1 MTRKTIKFKLN
12 GQPMT
17 LEVASF
23 EMLLEVLRN
32 RLGVKS
38 PKLGCGHG
46 DCGTCTVL
54 LDGKSVR
61 SCMVLAIEID
71 GHEITT
77 LEGIMVDGKLS
88 PLQESFLEHN
98 SFQCGFCSPGMI
110 LSATELLENNLN
122 PTEREIKHALSGN
135 LCRCTGYSS
144 IIEAITDHIERRK

>member
-1 MTRKTIKFKLN
+1 MTRQTIKFKLN

-17 LEVASF
+17 LEIAPH
-23 EMLLEVLRN
+23 EILLEVLRN

-38 PKLGCGHG
+38 PKFGCGQG

-61 SCMVLAIEID
+61 SCLMLAIEID
-71 GHEITT
+71 DHEITT
-77 LEGIMVDGKLS
+77 LEGIMKDGRLS

-110 LSATELLENNLN
+110 LSATELLENNPN
-122 PTEREIKHALSGN
+122 PTEHEIKHALSGN